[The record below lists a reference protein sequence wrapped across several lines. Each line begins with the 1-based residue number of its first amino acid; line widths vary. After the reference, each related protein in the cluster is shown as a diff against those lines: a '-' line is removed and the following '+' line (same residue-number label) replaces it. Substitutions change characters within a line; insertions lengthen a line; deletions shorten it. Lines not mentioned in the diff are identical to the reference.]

1 MDDGLR
7 KELSFMFLQSDF
19 VLLASVAIL
28 RLHLAD
34 LLEGEHGHFHLSECY
49 VCLALPVMTLDVSF
63 I

>member
-1 MDDGLR
+1 
-7 KELSFMFLQSDF
+7 MFLQSNF

-34 LLEGEHGHFHLSECY
+34 LLEGEHGHFHLPECY